1 MRIILITRP
10 DFFSGEGALIGRMLE
25 GGLPLLHIR
34 KPEADKRD
42 MERLIISLPKE
53 YWHRIV
59 VHSHYD
65 LIPKLGLRGAHL
77 GRGRN
82 LPPDFPTDIPT
93 SYSCHSIEEV
103 MSRKWNMEYVCL
115 SPIFTSISKK
125 GYQSAFTAQQ
135 ISEAHRHGIIDE
147 KVIALGGIGLER
159 LAEVKEMGFGG
170 AAILGDVWL
179 NPDPV
184 ARLKELLK
192 LTERINSD
200 APCDAPLPENI

>member
-10 DFFSGEGALIGRMLE
+10 DFFSGESALIGRMLE
-25 GGLPLLHIR
+25 SGLPLLHIR
-34 KPEADKRD
+34 KPEADEGE
-42 MERLIISLPKE
+42 MERLIISLPKK
-53 YWHRIV
+53 YRHRIV

-82 LPPDFPTDIPT
+82 LPPDFPKEIPT

-103 MSRKWNMEYVCL
+103 MFRKRDMECVWL

-135 ISEAHRHGIIDE
+135 ISEAHRRGIIDE
-147 KVIALGGIGLER
+147 KVVALGGIGPAR
-159 LAEVKEMGFGG
+159 LMEVKNMGFGG
-170 AAILGDVWL
+170 AAILGDVWQS
-179 NPDPV
+179 PDPV
-184 ARLKELLK
+184 ARLKELLE

-200 APCDAPLPENI
+200 APYDAPLPENI